1 MFLVKEV
8 NQLTP
13 ETVTAWA
20 VLIDK
25 YGFAMIAAIVLAII
39 LITIMILFIKG
50 LIVPR
55 MYLDR
60 SEKDR
65 DRLQKIMEKERVQV
79 MGPMLQLVNTLI
91 EKENSDSRGG

>member
-1 MFLVKEV
+1 MRLIQDVGSHV
-8 NQLTP
+8 TP

-25 YGFAMIAAIVLAII
+25 YGFTMIAAIVLAII
-39 LITIMILFIKG
+39 VITIMILFIKG

-79 MGPMLQLVNTLI
+79 MAPMLELVNTLM
-91 EKENSDSRGG
+91 KDNSDSRGG